1 MKLLE
6 ADRELVLTRVAIYQ
20 CVEGDLDFYLGMQVV
35 GDCVRRTITISH
47 PGYLDD
53 VRAEYGITST

>member
-20 CVEGDLDFYLGMQVV
+20 CVEGDLDFYLGLQVV
-35 GDCVRRTITISH
+35 RDRVRRTITISH

-53 VRAEYGITST
+53 V